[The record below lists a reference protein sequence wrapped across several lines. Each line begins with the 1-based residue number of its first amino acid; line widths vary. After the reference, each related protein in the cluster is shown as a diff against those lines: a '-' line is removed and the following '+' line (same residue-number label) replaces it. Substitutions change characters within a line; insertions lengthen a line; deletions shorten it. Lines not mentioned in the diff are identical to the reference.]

1 MSLRTAEQPSAVFFC
16 CGEVTMAIRGVRGAT
31 VAAANTP
38 EAIRDATRELL
49 GRLIELNDLQPDD
62 VASIFFTCTGDLT
75 AEYPALTARHMGWV
89 ETPLI
94 CGQEM
99 AVPGSMPLC
108 IRVLLHWNTELPQ
121 RDVRHA
127 YLRAAVALRPDIIT
141 PDGRRP

>member
-1 MSLRTAEQPSAVFFC
+1 M
-16 CGEVTMAIRGVRGAT
+16 TMAIRGVRGAT
-31 VAAANTP
+31 VAAANTQ

-62 VASIFFTCTGDLT
+62 IASIFFTCTGDLT
-75 AEYPALTARHMGWV
+75 AEYPALTARQMGWV

-108 IRVLLHWNTELPQ
+108 IRVLLHWNTELAQ

-127 YLRAAVALRPDIIT
+127 YLRAAVALRPDINT